1 MSQSLPNDV
10 KTVTQVIITELLKNF
25 NNSADSIRSTN
36 TVADLFIPSV
46 LKFNLFKEN
55 NFFSREILSV
65 SEEEF
70 SSAIL
75 KMRNG
80 GQSKT

>member
-36 TVADLFIPSV
+36 TVADLFIQSV

-55 NFFSREILSV
+55 NFFSREIQIV

>member
-36 TVADLFIPSV
+36 TVADLFIQSV

-55 NFFSREILSV
+55 NFFLVKYKLLVKRSFLLQ
-65 SEEEF
+65 F
-70 SSAIL
+70 L
-75 KMRNG
+75 K
-80 GQSKT
+80 